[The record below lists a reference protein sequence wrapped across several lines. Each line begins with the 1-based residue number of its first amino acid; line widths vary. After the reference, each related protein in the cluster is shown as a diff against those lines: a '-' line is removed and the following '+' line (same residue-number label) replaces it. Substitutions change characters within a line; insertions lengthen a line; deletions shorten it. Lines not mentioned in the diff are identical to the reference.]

1 MLRAT
6 TWAFVSPGIYDPLRF
21 VLLPF
26 AGFAEGDFVTGWN
39 PLCPI
44 RALAWIMSLALGL
57 GLTPASAQEA
67 SSPPPTP
74 PANQVRPQAIVER
87 VATVPPTL
95 PAVPCASAP
104 GLGPEMIVI
113 EAGRFVMGSP
123 ANEPGRFEQEGP
135 QREIVVVRP
144 FAIAR
149 CETTVAEFRAF
160 VEATGHVAGD
170 GCYVVNEAGTEWT
183 RQKERSWRNPGFPQT
198 DAHPVVCVSW
208 NDAVAY
214 AEWLSRRTGQTYRLP
229 TEAEWE
235 YAARAGSRSRY
246 PAGDHPDVLLKSAN
260 TFDRESALR
269 WPRWREQA
277 GQGSDG
283 HPFTAPVGSYQPNA
297 FGLHDMIGNVWEW
310 VADWYGED
318 YYARSPGVDPQGPAT
333 GTVRVRRGGSWHS
346 WPLYSRVA
354 FRNWNTPE
362 TRYVLVGFRLLREAP
377 PAAHR

>member
-1 MLRAT
+1 M
-6 TWAFVSPGIYDPLRF
+6 
-21 VLLPF
+21 
-26 AGFAEGDFVTGWN
+26 TGCY

-44 RALAWIMSLALGL
+44 RALAWIFLLAPGL
-57 GLTPASAQEA
+57 GLTPALAQEA

-95 PAVPCASAP
+95 PAVPCANAP

-160 VEATGHVAGD
+160 VEATGQVTQAEKGD
-170 GCYVVNEAGTEWT
+170 GCYVVNEKGTDAEQ
-183 RQKERSWRNPGFPQT
+183 RKDRNWRNPGFPQT

-235 YAARAGSRSRY
+235 YAARAGSAASRFWGDDPNAGCDEANAADQALKRRY
-246 PAGDHPDVLLKSAN
+246 PEYKWPTAACDDGTIYTASAGR
-260 TFDRESALR
+260 FRR
-269 WPRWREQA
+269 
-277 GQGSDG
+277 
-283 HPFTAPVGSYQPNA
+283 NA
-297 FGLHDMIGNVWEW
+297 FGLSDMLGNVWEW
-310 VADWYGED
+310 VQDCYVDTLDSVPADGTAWEGPPGENC
-318 YYARSPGVDPQGPAT
+318 AR
-333 GTVRVRRGGSWHS
+333 RVVRGGGWSS
-346 WPLYSRVA
+346 KP
-354 FRNWNTPE
+354 
-362 TRYVLVGFRLLREAP
+362 VLVRSASRNRPAPVEANFYLGFRLARAL
-377 PAAHR
+377 